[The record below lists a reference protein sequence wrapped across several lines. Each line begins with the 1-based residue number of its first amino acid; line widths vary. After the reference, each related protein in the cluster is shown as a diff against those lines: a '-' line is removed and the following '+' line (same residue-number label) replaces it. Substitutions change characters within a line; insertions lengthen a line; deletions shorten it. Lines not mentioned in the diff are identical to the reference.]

1 MDCVNVDD
9 KPEDILS
16 GIGPKIKKVITCLL
30 GIIHINLYYLIY
42 NYKICVQN
50 SLLFMILLL
59 QHVFLAITVF
69 QKNHSKK
76 KNKQTKKRTILFRI
90 LTR

>member
-30 GIIHINLYYLIY
+30 GIVHINLYYLIY

-50 SLLFMILLL
+50 SLLL
-59 QHVFLAITVF
+59 
-69 QKNHSKK
+69 
-76 KNKQTKKRTILFRI
+76 
-90 LTR
+90 